1 MTEGNV
7 NNLERIREDNSSYMI
22 LNVNIWIVRVQVFVE
37 QNGIM
42 QLFGLVVA

>member
-1 MTEGNV
+1 MTEGNPV
-7 NNLERIREDNSSYMI
+7 NNLERILQNNSSMI